1 MPTNTPKSDETPRGP
16 NPSPAGPHR
25 TREKPPVTSA
35 QDPEGNKNPNGP
47 PLDPALL
54 PTGDPSGAA

>member
-1 MPTNTPKSDETPRGP
+1 MPTDAPKSDETPRDP
-16 NPSPAGPHR
+16 NPSPGVSDR
-25 TREKPPVTSA
+25 TQEKPPVTPAKDAEDS
-35 QDPEGNKNPNGP
+35 KNPNDP